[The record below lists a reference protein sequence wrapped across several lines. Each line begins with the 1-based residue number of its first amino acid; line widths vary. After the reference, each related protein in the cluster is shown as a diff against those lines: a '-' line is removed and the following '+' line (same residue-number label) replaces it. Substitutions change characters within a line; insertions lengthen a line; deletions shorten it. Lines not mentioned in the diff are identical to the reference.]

1 MATVDAGQVGQA
13 RTMVLRH
20 IPKRLQSAFA
30 GLAANILEVW
40 QLADRAGEPDLADRA
55 LQTFTLLPKLVLT

>member
-1 MATVDAGQVGQA
+1 MTTVAYQVGQA

-20 IPKRLQSAFA
+20 LPKRLQATFG
-30 GLAANILEVW
+30 GLAGNVLEVW
-40 QLADRAGEPDLADRA
+40 QLAERAGDAALAARA